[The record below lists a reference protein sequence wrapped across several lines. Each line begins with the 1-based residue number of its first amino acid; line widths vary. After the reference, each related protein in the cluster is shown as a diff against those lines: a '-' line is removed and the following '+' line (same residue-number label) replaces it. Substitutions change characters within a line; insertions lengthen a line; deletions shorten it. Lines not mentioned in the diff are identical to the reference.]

1 MPFNPTYSPD
11 NGIDSTNP
19 PEKPIDTRTLSGYAY
34 GTKILMRII
43 SGRFKGKRLVSVK
56 ASTVRPTSDRVK
68 ESVFGILGGSV
79 VDSNFLDLCAGT
91 GNIGLEAL
99 SRGARA
105 VTFVDR
111 SPHCIRVIKSNLSGC
126 GVSGG
131 EPHINIVKL
140 NALKG
145 LAFLARRNARF
156 DLIYFDP
163 PYDSGIH
170 EACLKQIGMS
180 KMLLPSG
187 QVIVERRRERRTD
200 GAAPEAIDELKLKRQ
215 ERYGDTVISFYQMED
230 AA

>member
-1 MPFNPTYSPD
+1 
-11 NGIDSTNP
+11 
-19 PEKPIDTRTLSGYAY
+19 
-34 GTKILMRII
+34 MRII
-43 SGRFKGKRLVSVK
+43 SGRFKGKRLTSLK

-68 ESVFGILGGSV
+68 ESVFGILGDSV
-79 VDSNFLDLCAGT
+79 IDSNFLDLCAGT

-99 SRGARA
+99 SRGAKS

-140 NALKG
+140 DALKG

-170 EACLKQIGMS
+170 EACLRQIGMS

-200 GAAPEAIDELKLKRQ
+200 GLAPEAIDELKLKRQ

-230 AA
+230 TE